1 MRIMTDSGAL
11 YSPAQAKEIGLDVA
25 CLQVVVNDKSYIFK
39 EDIDERNLISY
50 DSEGNEYYPIEVS
63 IEIFN
68 MLVEGVIKMGYLK
81 TIEENE
87 I

>member
-1 MRIMTDSGAL
+1 MNYNYEVFYAYKTKPLTGYGKVSVIYID
-11 YSPAQAKEIGLDVA
+11 
-25 CLQVVVNDKSYIFK
+25 VNDKSYIFK